1 LPLFDQPARQFSKRG
16 NHGLGGASAR
26 RGEDSG
32 GWAFY
37 AFEREKPAEQIPVSA
52 PCYSCHEHHAAV
64 ATTFIQFYP
73 TLLPIAQEKKTL
85 SVGYLKDNAAQR

>member
-1 LPLFDQPARQFSKRG
+1 MGLEAQVRDEAKTPGAGRFMRSK
-16 NHGLGGASAR
+16 
-26 RGEDSG
+26 
-32 GWAFY
+32 
-37 AFEREKPAEQIPVSA
+37 EKPAEQIPASA